1 MLVTNE
7 VLAANKVG
15 GIKDSDKLI
24 EKRGKL
30 SKTKK
35 LSKSQKSAKSRKKSS
50 KSGNLPN
57 FDAKENGPSFLTPNT
72 RTAFNYLRL
81 AFIKALILG
90 HFNPEC
96 HIQTEINASGYA
108 INGVLSSLVSK
119 TRPDKVVTKTN
130 LGQWHPVAF
139 FSRKMIS
146 VETWYKTHNGELLA
160 IVKVFKT

>member
-50 KSGNLPN
+50 KSGNLPS
-57 FDAKENGPSFLTPNT
+57 FDAKKNGPSFLTPNA
-72 RTAFNYLRL
+72 RTTFN
-81 AFIKALILG
+81 
-90 HFNPEC
+90 H
-96 HIQTEINASGYA
+96 
-108 INGVLSSLVSK
+108 
-119 TRPDKVVTKTN
+119 
-130 LGQWHPVAF
+130 
-139 FSRKMIS
+139 
-146 VETWYKTHNGELLA
+146 
-160 IVKVFKT
+160 